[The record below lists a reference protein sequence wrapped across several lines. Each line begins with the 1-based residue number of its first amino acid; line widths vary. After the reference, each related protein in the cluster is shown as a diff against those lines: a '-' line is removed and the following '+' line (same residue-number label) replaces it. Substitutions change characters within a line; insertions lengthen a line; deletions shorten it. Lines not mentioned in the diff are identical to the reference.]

1 MEQRIISEDKLNPHH
16 LDLRSAQKGQ
26 INESFLAMFGEALKT
41 ILKRMFGKIPSPE
54 EYTKM
59 VAEAEENE
67 GDDVL
72 TPEDKQ
78 QPRQQKELPEKF
90 ELVISG
96 TDNDIVSFLD
106 ALKAEHQYMDTYLK
120 LGMDNEETREAK
132 YLLNDAVEGFERTT
146 GLLWPF
152 V

>member
-1 MEQRIISEDKLNPHH
+1 MIRPLEINFYKLKNNQ
-16 LDLRSAQKGQ
+16 LQ
-26 INESFLAMFGEALKT
+26 ESFLAMFGETIKV

-96 TDNDIVSFLD
+96 TDNDITSFLG

-120 LGMDNEETREAK
+120 FGMDNEETREAK